1 MSYKFQ
7 TGPALMVGKLVQSGT
22 LEIRDD
28 DAGTLRFQID
38 TDSGAISGSG
48 PSHQVGAVTF
58 GGAVAATGSVTAGTS
73 FIIGSADLN
82 ETDMEK
88 LDGITNGT
96 ATAAKAVVLDASK
109 NIATIGTIGCGA
121 ITSTGASTYG
131 TLTGGAISGSSIIR
145 LATSLSASGDVAVSG
160 AIHAANF
167 YGDGAGISGL
177 TVSALS
183 GTTAQLTTGVETS
196 GYLKVTGSATFAA
209 DVTAGTSFV
218 IGSADLNEADMEK
231 LDGITNGTA
240 TAAKAVVLD
249 ASKNIATIGTIGCG
263 AITST
268 GASSFGSISSV
279 AAVTA
284 TGVLSS
290 SAGIQA
296 TTGIFNSTLN
306 VSGAITAAGNL
317 SSSAGAQVGGNTI
330 LDGNLAL
337 SGTFTPTG
345 VADATADLNADSLYF
360 RDNDDSGLMK
370 RELVKDFVDGIAG
383 TVTNTGLAGE
393 SDGTMK
399 IDIANMTAATIAT
412 TDTFVFND
420 QNGDVLRQETV
431 DDLFTIGPALTTEAA
446 IAVAD
451 DYVLFLDGGAT
462 GDAKKEK
469 WADIATA
476 IAGANITAT
485 NGVLAASAGGGD
497 TMTVSASQDADLTL
511 ATGLTWQASASAA
524 DRTWTLPASP
534 DNGDVIT
541 VKVGDLNGNKISIA
555 RAGSQT
561 IDGANSVDIESNFG
575 AVSLVYVGS
584 DLWKIY

>member
-1 MSYKFQ
+1 MGDVHCMESVAINIYLGGYKYMSYKFQ

-58 GGAVAATGSVTAGTS
+58 GGAVAATGSITAGSS
-73 FIIGSADLN
+73 FIIGSADIN
-82 ETDMEK
+82 ETDLEK

-131 TLTGGAISGSSIIR
+131 TLTGGAISGSAIIR
-145 LATSLSASGDVAVSG
+145 LANSLSASGDVAVSG

-209 DVTAGTSFV
+209 DVTAGTSFI
-218 IGSADLNEADMEK
+218 IGSADLNETDMEK

-279 AAVTA
+279 AAVTM

-290 SAGIQA
+290 SAAIQ
-296 TTGIFNSTLN
+296 
-306 VSGAITAAGNL
+306 V
-317 SSSAGAQVGGNTI
+317 VGNTI
-330 LDGNLAL
+330 LGGNLAL

-370 RELVKDFVDGIAG
+370 REEVKDFVDGIAG

-420 QNGDVLRQETV
+420 QNGNVLRQETV

-497 TMTVSASQDADLTL
+497 TMTVSSSQDADLTL
-511 ATGLTWQASASAA
+511 AAGLTWQASASAG

-534 DNGDVIT
+534 DNGDIIT

>member
-121 ITSTGASTYG
+121 ITSTGAS
-131 TLTGGAISGSSIIR
+131 
-145 LATSLSASGDVAVSG
+145 
-160 AIHAANF
+160 
-167 YGDGAGISGL
+167 
-177 TVSALS
+177 
-183 GTTAQLTTGVETS
+183 
-196 GYLKVTGSATFAA
+196 
-209 DVTAGTSFV
+209 
-218 IGSADLNEADMEK
+218 
-231 LDGITNGTA
+231 
-240 TAAKAVVLD
+240 
-249 ASKNIATIGTIGCG
+249 
-263 AITST
+263 
-268 GASSFGSISSV
+268 SFGSISSV
-279 AAVTA
+279 AAVTM

-290 SAGIQA
+290 SAAIQ
-296 TTGIFNSTLN
+296 
-306 VSGAITAAGNL
+306 V
-317 SSSAGAQVGGNTI
+317 VGNTI
-330 LDGNLAL
+330 LGGNLAL

-345 VADATADLNADSLYF
+345 VTDTGIAMNADSFYF
-360 RDNDDSGLMK
+360 RDNDNGQMK
-370 RELVKDFVDGIAG
+370 RDTVADVVDAIAG

-446 IAVAD
+446 ITVAD

-497 TMTVSASQDADLTL
+497 SMTVSSSQDADLTL
-511 ATGLTWQASASAA
+511 GTGLTWQASASAG

-534 DNGDVIT
+534 DNGDIIT

>member
-121 ITSTGASTYG
+121 ITSTGAS
-131 TLTGGAISGSSIIR
+131 
-145 LATSLSASGDVAVSG
+145 
-160 AIHAANF
+160 
-167 YGDGAGISGL
+167 
-177 TVSALS
+177 
-183 GTTAQLTTGVETS
+183 
-196 GYLKVTGSATFAA
+196 
-209 DVTAGTSFV
+209 
-218 IGSADLNEADMEK
+218 
-231 LDGITNGTA
+231 
-240 TAAKAVVLD
+240 
-249 ASKNIATIGTIGCG
+249 
-263 AITST
+263 
-268 GASSFGSISSV
+268 SFGSISSV
-279 AAVTA
+279 AAVTM

-290 SAGIQA
+290 SAAIQ
-296 TTGIFNSTLN
+296 
-306 VSGAITAAGNL
+306 V
-317 SSSAGAQVGGNTI
+317 VGNTI
-330 LDGNLAL
+330 LGGNLAL

-370 RELVKDFVDGIAG
+370 REEVKDFVDGIAG

-446 IAVAD
+446 ITVAD

-497 TMTVSASQDADLTL
+497 TMTVSSSQDADLTL
-511 ATGLTWQASASAA
+511 AAGLTWQASASAG

-534 DNGDVIT
+534 DNGDIIT